1 MTSPHETPSPSRK
14 HRTTRRGRIA
24 AAAVL
29 AAVLLSPAA
38 YAADYSPPPDFTL
51 RGSETPT
58 LSEPTYPNWSGF
70 YFGAQAG
77 RSFATADFGNST
89 SALISYI
96 LRDTELQN
104 SVSSWTTLPQSST
117 GGQSYGGFAG
127 YNIQWGDVITGLE
140 LNYNHLGLSS
150 GAQDTEGPLI
160 IPGATQS
167 NGSTVQYAVTVQS
180 RASVSI
186 TDIMTARARVGWM
199 YDRLLPYAFGGLA
212 IGRADVT
219 RYASVTGTKTVTPLD
234 PVTGQ
239 PNPALATTGDLILPG
254 NPQSQTS
261 NGRFA
266 YGVTFGLGMEV
277 GLLPNL
283 FLRGE
288 WEYVAF
294 NNIDNVKLQANTAR
308 VGLGLKF

>member
-1 MTSPHETPSPSRK
+1 MTSPHGTPSLSRK
-14 HRTTRRGRIA
+14 HRTARRGRIA
-24 AAAVL
+24 AALAL

-38 YAADYSPPPDFTL
+38 FAADYSPPPDFTL
-51 RGSETPT
+51 RGPETPT

-89 SALISYI
+89 SSLISYI
-96 LRDTELQN
+96 LRDTELES
-104 SVSSWTTLPQSST
+104 SVSSWTTLPQAST

-140 LNYNHLGLSS
+140 LNYNHLGLRS

-160 IPGATQS
+160 IPGATQT
-167 NGSTVQYAVTVQS
+167 NGDTVQYSVTVQS
-180 RASVSI
+180 SASVSI

-219 RYASVTGTKTVTPLD
+219 RYASVTGTKYTTDTATP
-234 PVTGQ
+234 PVTTSG
-239 PNPALATTGDLILPG
+239 PLILPG

-261 NGRFA
+261 NGRIA

-294 NNIDNVKLQANTAR
+294 NDIDNVKVQANTAR